1 MIHKLAYVAPGAKI
15 GKNVT
20 IDPFTMVTKDVEIGD
35 GTWIGSNVTIMDGA
49 RIGKNCKIFPGAVIS
64 AIPQDQKF
72 VGEKTVA
79 IIGDNTTI
87 REYVTVNRGTK
98 AKNSTIIGNNTLLM
112 AYSHVA
118 HDCIIGDNCILVN
131 YVGLAGE
138 VEIGDYAILGGASL
152 VHQFVRIGKH
162 VMIGGGTKVR
172 IDVPPYIKADRE
184 PVSYVGV
191 NAIGLRRR
199 GFTSEKITEIQDMYR
214 EIYLKSQNN
223 SHALKEIEKSFPPSE
238 ERKEIL
244 KFFRSTSRGIIGGA
258 A

>member
-1 MIHKLAYVAPGAKI
+1 MIHKLAYVDPKAKI

-20 IDPFTMVTKDVEIGD
+20 IDPFTMVTKDVKIGE

-72 VGEKTVA
+72 VGEESLA
-79 IIGDNTTI
+79 IVGDNTTI

-98 AKNSTIIGNNTLLM
+98 AKNKTIIGNNTLIM
-112 AYSHVA
+112 AYSHIA

-138 VEIGDYAILGGASL
+138 VEIGDYAILGGAAL

-162 VMIGGGTKVR
+162 VMLGGGTKSR
-172 IDVPPYIKADRE
+172 IDIPPYIKADRD

-199 GFTSEKITEIQDMYR
+199 GFTTEKITEIQDMYR
-214 EIYLKSQNN
+214 EIYQKNQNN
-223 SHALKEIEKSFPPSE
+223 SQALNEIEKSFPASDE
-238 ERKEIL
+238 KKDVL
-244 KFFRSTSRGIIGGA
+244 NFFKSTSRGIIGSGI
-258 A
+258 

>member
-1 MIHKLAYVAPGAKI
+1 MIHKLAYVDPKAKI

-20 IDPFTMVTKDVEIGD
+20 IDPFTMITKDVEIGE

-72 VGEKTVA
+72 VGEKTEV

-112 AYSHVA
+112 AYAHIA
-118 HDCIIGDNCILVN
+118 HDCVIGDNCILVN

-199 GFTSEKITEIQDMYR
+199 GFASEKITEIQDMYR

-223 SHALKEIEKSFPPSE
+223 SQALKEIEKSFPPSE

-258 A
+258 T

>member
-1 MIHKLAYVAPGAKI
+1 MIHKLAYVHSKAKI
-15 GKNVT
+15 GKNV
-20 IDPFTMVTKDVEIGD
+20 IIEPFTTVSKDVQIGE
-35 GTWIGSNVTIMDGA
+35 GTWIGSNVSIMDGA

-72 VGEKTVA
+72 VGEKTLA
-79 IIGDNTTI
+79 IIGDNSTI

-98 AKNSTIIGNNTLLM
+98 AKNSTIIGNNTLIM
-112 AYSHVA
+112 AYTHIA

-162 VMIGGGTKVR
+162 VMIGGATKVR

-184 PVSYVGV
+184 PVAYVGV

-199 GFTSEKITEIQDMYR
+199 GFTTKKITEIQDMYR
-214 EIYLKSQNN
+214 EIYQKNLNN
-223 SHALKEIEKSFPPSE
+223 SQALKEIEKSFPSSQE
-238 ERKEIL
+238 KKEIL
-244 KFFRSTSRGIIGGA
+244 NFFKSSSRGIIGGA
-258 A
+258 V